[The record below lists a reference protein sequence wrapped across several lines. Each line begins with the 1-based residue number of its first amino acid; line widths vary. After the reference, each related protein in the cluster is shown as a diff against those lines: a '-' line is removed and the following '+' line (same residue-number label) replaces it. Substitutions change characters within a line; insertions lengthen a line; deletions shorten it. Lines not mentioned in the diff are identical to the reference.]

1 MRELPHSH
9 LPELLG
15 QELDRPLGAIWDWR
29 AYFSSAL
36 LRNAPALHCCDFG
49 WLISWPTR
57 FTAVPRLGNDGF
69 QNFHL
74 HFREVPGITIFFFL
88 RHISPWVFSAVA
100 RQTGLNKI
108 VEFNSSPTRGTV
120 FALGCRT
127 QSVPKSLMR
136 ELLHSSL
143 PVCLAESWAG
153 CLWLIAVRRAH
164 SRPALPRNSH
174 DLHCFDFGLLIH
186 WPLQLQLNY
195 VLDYGFL
202 HFRLQ
207 FHVATWL
214 FSVECPGFRGSLSR
228 ELLWR
233 INSGGR

>member
-15 QELDRPLGAIWDWR
+15 QELGRPLGASWDWR
-29 AYFSSAL
+29 AYL
-36 LRNAPALHCCDFG
+36 LRLCFEMRLPC
-49 WLISWPTR
+49 
-57 FTAVPRLGNDGF
+57 TAVTLGGWSFGHQDSQLCYAQETTAF
-69 QNFHL
+69 RIFIYNF
-74 HFREVPGITIFFFL
+74 VKCPGYKFFFL
-88 RHISPWVFSAVA
+88 RHISPWDFPAVA
-100 RQTGLNKI
+100 RQTGLNQI

-143 PVCLAESWAG
+143 PDCLAESWAG

-174 DLHCFDFGLLIH
+174 GRHCFDFGLLIH
-186 WPLQLQLNY
+186 WPLQLQLN
-195 VLDYGFL
+195 
-202 HFRLQ
+202 
-207 FHVATWL
+207 
-214 FSVECPGFRGSLSR
+214 
-228 ELLWR
+228 
-233 INSGGR
+233 